1 MRRAPPEG
9 SSAGEVHQ
17 TKRVHRIGRYDTFW
31 GLSQKANGRLR
42 CTTTHLYVRIGW
54 QDVHDSNRMH
64 MTTLQKNT
72 HRTCAVAS
80 HSSARKVSP
89 LRHIVRE
96 IAIGFLTSPWEQTW
110 LTKENMPQY
119 MSTSVVSSL
128 WMSLRD
134 QYSHRSNLQT
144 FFGGVDAIP
153 VMLDLEMSY
162 LVRTFARRFT
172 WNPTAM
178 KLLILSPQNDRSTPV
193 GPS

>member
-80 HSSARKVSP
+80 HSSARK
-89 LRHIVRE
+89 
-96 IAIGFLTSPWEQTW
+96 TW

-162 LVRTFARRFT
+162 LVRTFARRLI
-172 WNPTAM
+172 WNPTAT
-178 KLLILSPQNDRSTPV
+178 KPLIL
-193 GPS
+193 

>member
-42 CTTTHLYVRIGW
+42 CTTTHLY
-54 QDVHDSNRMH
+54 
-64 MTTLQKNT
+64 NT
-72 HRTCAVAS
+72 HRSCAVAS

-119 MSTSVVSSL
+119 MSTLVVSSL